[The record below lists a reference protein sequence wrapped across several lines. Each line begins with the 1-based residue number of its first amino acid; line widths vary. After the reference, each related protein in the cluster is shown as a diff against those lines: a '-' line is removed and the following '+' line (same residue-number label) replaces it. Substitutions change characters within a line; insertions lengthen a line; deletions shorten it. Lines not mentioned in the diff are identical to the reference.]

1 MPVGI
6 GSQAKQQRW
15 GRGSGRRGAGAT
27 TADEASTRAHPAP
40 PNLKK
45 GSRGAGGGEGGW
57 IAENLRTT
65 KRGRLVRG
73 KYPFSSSILLK
84 KKCYTIANP

>member
-45 GSRGAGGGEGGW
+45 GSWGAGGGRVDSGESEDDKAGAPG
-57 IAENLRTT
+57 
-65 KRGRLVRG
+65 
-73 KYPFSSSILLK
+73 
-84 KKCYTIANP
+84 